1 MRISFRTLMHRLLT
15 YPILLFVMLI
25 YRFIDNKRVILD
37 IFYLIRGF
45 PHGYLKGDLRIAFFN
60 GLKIIFPFKE
70 DPSFDDVW
78 LRNIY
83 YPYNP
88 SKEDV
93 ILDVGA
99 HMGFFVLKIARKVKN
114 VVAIEP
120 HPINFYFLC
129 LNIFQNCLQNKVIML
144 RLGLGREDG
153 WAYLDESGYGFGRSK
168 MTFLP
173 QRYRVKIKSLDNL
186 LSELPLSR
194 VDLIKIDTEGDE
206 LKILEGAAKTLKRY
220 KPKLLIAAYHFND
233 ESIMIEKFLQKHDY
247 KVFRYSVPLFL
258 SRSAELYLYA
268 EPKQK

>member
-1 MRISFRTLMHRLLT
+1 M
-15 YPILLFVMLI
+15 
-25 YRFIDNKRVILD
+25 
-37 IFYLIRGF
+37 
-45 PHGYLKGDLRIAFFN
+45 
-60 GLKIIFPFKE
+60 
-70 DPSFDDVW
+70 
-78 LRNIY
+78 
-83 YPYNP
+83 
-88 SKEDV
+88 
-93 ILDVGA
+93 
-99 HMGFFVLKIARKVKN
+99 
-114 VVAIEP
+114 P